1 MLQTAVV
8 DYQTQSFMK
17 KNKLN
22 MLILGSLLVFFIAQT
37 LAWLQINGQFV
48 WPWMK
53 DHRVLISLI
62 GVPISY
68 LLMVATDLAY
78 IGMDNKI
85 WPGRFMAF
93 AMGMLVFTVFTNVF
107 LNEGIN
113 LKAGISLVLAA
124 ILLII
129 QML

>member
-8 DYQTQSFMK
+8 DYQTQYSMN
-17 KNKLN
+17 KNKIN
-22 MLILGSLLVFFIAQT
+22 MLIVWSLLLFFLAQA

-53 DHRVLISLI
+53 DHKILISFI

-68 LLMVATDLAY
+68 LLMLATDYAY
-78 IGMDNKI
+78 VGMDNKI

-93 AMGMLVFTVFTNVF
+93 AVGMLVFTVFTSVF
-107 LNEGIN
+107 LGQGLNF
-113 LKAGISLVLAA
+113 KVCISLALSAT
-124 ILLII
+124 LLII

>member
-8 DYQTQSFMK
+8 DYQTQYSMN
-17 KNKLN
+17 KNKIN
-22 MLILGSLLVFFIAQT
+22 MLIVWSLLLFFLAQA

-53 DHRVLISLI
+53 DHKMLISFI

-68 LLMVATDLAY
+68 LLMLATDYAY
-78 IGMDNKI
+78 VGMDNKI

-93 AMGMLVFTVFTNVF
+93 AVGMLVFTVFTSVF
-107 LNEGIN
+107 LGQGLNF
-113 LKAGISLVLAA
+113 KVCISLALSAT
-124 ILLII
+124 LLII

>member
-1 MLQTAVV
+1 MN
-8 DYQTQSFMK
+8 
-17 KNKLN
+17 KNKIN
-22 MLILGSLLVFFIAQT
+22 MLIVWSLLLFFLAQA

-53 DHRVLISLI
+53 DHKMLISFI

-68 LLMVATDLAY
+68 LLMLATDYAY
-78 IGMDNKI
+78 VGMDNKI

-93 AMGMLVFTVFTNVF
+93 AVGMLVFTVFTSVF
-107 LNEGIN
+107 LGQGIN
-113 LKAGISLVLAA
+113 FKVCISLVLSAA
-124 ILLII
+124 LLII